1 MMDVVMFSLARWDGP
16 YSSTA
21 FSLAKELSQS
31 SRVFYIEN
39 PITLKYLLANIF
51 RPHVWRRIKTLLFG
65 ISPYTLPDAENSN
78 LIAVTPYLTF
88 PINFLSEGAFYER
101 LSLIN
106 DSLVGKTLKKL
117 AKDYSINNF
126 IFFNCFNPFYV
137 RKFSEGFSPQLFIYM
152 TVDDIRHSTHIKKHG
167 PRLEMEMMTRA
178 DLVFA
183 TSRELTLLAG
193 KYSSSAYHLPN
204 AADISMFKT
213 SREQSLPRPYE
224 LNDIAAPIVIYTGNI
239 DHRVD
244 FDLLNELVKRNPTIN
259 FVLVGPVSIDEI
271 ELKTLRDSP
280 NVLFTGKKDITELP
294 AFLKYSQCTVIPFK
308 CNALTKSIYPL
319 KINEY
324 LATGKP
330 VVATPF
336 SDDIRTFSDVIAIAN
351 SPASFSEA
359 VCESIQ
365 NDSRDQESERIG
377 FVENNTWKARVVSF
391 WERVNQHLHQNS
403 LK

>member
-1 MMDVVMFSLARWDGP
+1 MLALARWDGP

-31 SRVFYIEN
+31 NRVFYIEN
-39 PITLKYLLANIF
+39 PITLKYLVTNIF
-51 RPHVWRRIKTLLFG
+51 KPHVWRRIKTLLFG
-65 ISPYTLPDAENSN
+65 ISPYTLPDAENTN

-137 RKFSEGFSPQLFIYM
+137 RKFPKGFSPQLFVYM
-152 TVDDIRHSTHIKKHG
+152 TVDDIQHSTHIKKHG
-167 PRLEMEMMTRA
+167 PRLEMEMMKRA
-178 DLVFA
+178 DVVFA
-183 TSRELTLLAG
+183 TSLELTLRTG
-193 KYSSSAYHLPN
+193 KYSRQAYHLPN
-204 AADISMFKT
+204 AADISLFK
-213 SREQSLPRPYE
+213 SSSEQSLTRPHE
-224 LNDIAAPIVIYTGNI
+224 LDNITEPIVIYTGNI

-244 FDLLNELVKRNPTIN
+244 FDLLNELVKKNPAIN

-271 ELKTLRDSP
+271 ELKTLRAFP
-280 NVLFTGKKDITELP
+280 NVLFTGKKDLTELP
-294 AFLKYSQCTVIPFK
+294 AFLKHSQCAIIPFK
-308 CNALTKSIYPL
+308 CNTLTKSIYPL

-324 LATGKP
+324 LATGTP

-336 SDDIRTFSDVIAIAN
+336 SDDIQTFSDIIAIADN
-351 SPASFSEA
+351 PESFSKSIR
-359 VCESIQ
+359 ESIQ
-365 NDSRDQESERIG
+365 NNSSQQESERLR
-377 FVENNTWKARVVSF
+377 FVENNTWKARVEYF
-391 WERVNQHLHQNS
+391 WDIVNHNQHKKI
-403 LK
+403 LKNVR